1 MLKLET
7 LTANSANIYELT
19 GLQHA
24 SNLTSLSLNK
34 NGISDVKP
42 LAALTKLTT
51 LNLRNNKI
59 SDVEPLA
66 ALTKLT
72 TLNLRNNKISDVSP
86 LTGLAHL
93 QRLDLR
99 GNALTDKTIRTYIP
113 LLQAAGVKVLFDRR
127 VLTDS
132 RPIVRLIY
140 FRPRDRQPQPDIE
153 AKMDRLIKDVQKFY
167 ADEMERHGFGRKT
180 FQFET
185 DTNGNAVVYH
195 INGRSDDRYYH
206 DVSSVAWQEIN
217 EQFDSSRSIFLT
229 ALDVGSEI
237 IGIGDGNTAC
247 GIGSGETSSIFGG
260 TYGGHALI
268 PASGGCFINSAT
280 GLKLKY
286 NTAAHEL
293 GHAFGLHHDFRET

>member
-7 LTANSANIYELT
+7 LTANNANIYELT

-42 LAALTKLTT
+42 LAALTELTK
-51 LNLRNNKI
+51 LNLRNNRI
-59 SDVEPLA
+59 SD
-66 ALTKLT
+66 
-72 TLNLRNNKISDVSP
+72 ISP
-86 LTGLAHL
+86 LTSLAHL

-99 GNALTDKTIRTYIP
+99 GNALTDKTIQTHIP

-127 VLTDS
+127 ELTDS

-185 DTNGNAVVYH
+185 DANGNAVVYH

-206 DVSSVAWQEIN
+206 DVSSVAWQETN
-217 EQFDSSRSIFLT
+217 AQFDSSRSIFLT
-229 ALDVGSEI
+229 ALDVSSEM
-237 IGIGDGNTAC
+237 
-247 GIGSGETSSIFGG
+247 IGS
-260 TYGGHALI
+260 
-268 PASGGCFINSAT
+268 
-280 GLKLKY
+280 
-286 NTAAHEL
+286 
-293 GHAFGLHHDFRET
+293 R